1 MMKRTRTTRR
11 YGLGVSATAVVAL
24 MGLVG
29 ACGGGDTKGDGNGS
43 GGSGSGAAA
52 GIDCP
57 VKALDKISKPVDIH
71 IWHTQIGLPLKA
83 LESIAKKYNDSQDK
97 VVVHFENQG
106 TLDEQ
111 TKKFQDAM
119 ADPKSM
125 PDIIMPD
132 DTVTRFMADS
142 GAVIPADSCIAADP
156 EAKKIYDDMV
166 PIIRASFS
174 IDGTLWPGAFNAA
187 DAAFFYNESHFE
199 KAGLDITNPPK
210 TLAEVRAA
218 AEKLKA
224 ANIPGLETPMV
235 IKVNPWIVEFL
246 ISGTGQ
252 HMVNEDNGRK
262 GLATKSL
269 YDNEVS
275 KEVYTWIRDM
285 HRDGLL
291 KVTDYTQDIDPFIAM
306 AFQTSSMLIDTSSA
320 ISTVDAAIAGT
331 LTPDQVGLKEGD
343 IDLSTF
349 SVGDLRIGVGE
360 LPGLEAAGKGQV
372 GGTMWYLVDTGD
384 DARIAAAWDFMKF
397 FNQPENQVTW
407 AVDGSSFPVSRT
419 AAKDPKLQEAW
430 TNTRVGQWMA
440 TAYKSFENLDPKNPG
455 PVIGPYKEFRQSVR
469 RGLEGMVFNNEEPD
483 AVVKKV
489 NDEFQGELDSYKADL
504 KG

>member
-1 MMKRTRTTRR
+1 MIKRTRRTGRH
-11 YGLGVSATAVVAL
+11 GIGISAAAVAAL
-24 MGLVG
+24 IGLVA
-29 ACGGGDTKGDGNGS
+29 ACGGGNDGESGKGGGKEGS
-43 GGSGSGAAA
+43 DSAA
-52 GIDCP
+52 GIECP
-57 VKALDKISKPVDIH
+57 VDALDKITKPVDLH

-83 LESIAKKYNDSQDK
+83 LEAIAKKYNDSQDK

-119 ADPKSM
+119 ADPATM

-142 GAVIPADSCIAADP
+142 GAVIPADACIKADP
-156 EAKKIYDDMV
+156 DSKAIYDDMV

-199 KAGLDITNPPK
+199 KAGLDISSPPK

-224 ANIPGLETPMV
+224 AEIPGLETPMV
-235 IKVNPWIVEFL
+235 MKVNPWILEFL
-246 ISGTGQ
+246 ISGVGQ
-252 HMVNEDNGRK
+252 HMVNEDNGRS

-269 YDNEVS
+269 YDSDAAREVFA
-275 KEVYTWIRDM
+275 WINDM
-285 HRDGLL
+285 KRDGLL
-291 KVTDYTQDIDPFIAM
+291 KITDYTQDIDAFIAM

-343 IDLSTF
+343 IDLSSF
-349 SVGDLRIGVGE
+349 AVSDLRIGVGE
-360 LPGLEAAGKGQV
+360 LPGLKAAGKGQV
-372 GGTMWYLVDTGD
+372 GGTMWYLIDTGND
-384 DARIAAAWDFMKF
+384 ERIAASWDFMKF

-407 AVDGSSFPVSRT
+407 ALDGSSFPVSMT

-430 TNTRVGQWMA
+430 STTRVGQWMD

-469 RGLEGMVFNNEEPD
+469 RGIEGMVFSGQQPD
-483 AVVKKV
+483 EVVKKISG
-489 NDEFQGELDSYKADL
+489 ELQTELDSYKADL